1 MEYLKKAQKAPG
13 EADPQIRAR
22 VEDML
27 TQIRNDGEAAVKRYA
42 RDLDG
47 WDGDFVLSDEAR
59 AKVIAEVP
67 QQEKDDLKFAHEQV
81 VRVAEA
87 QKASV
92 SEFSVE
98 TLPGVHIGQ
107 KLVPVSAA
115 GCYIPG
121 GRYAHAASAIMSVAT
136 AKVAGVPFV
145 TAASP
150 PRGTSIAPAVV
161 YAMDLAGADLILQ
174 MGGVHAIAT
183 MAFGLFGARP
193 SDFLAGPGNAYVAEA
208 KRQLFGEVGIDLFA
222 GPTESCVIADETAD
236 PMTVAVDLASQ
247 AEHGPDSPVWLIT
260 TSREIGEAVAAIM
273 PKLAKTMPSGP
284 VVAQSWPDYGEIVL
298 ADSREEAVAV
308 SDTYAPEHLQVI
320 ATDLPWW
327 RDHLRN
333 YGSLFLGEGATVTH
347 GDKCSGTNH
356 ILPTKR
362 AARYTGGLNV
372 QKFLKVLTWQEI
384 SAEANK
390 EMSAAAS
397 RISRVEGMDGHA
409 RACDWRLRK
418 YFPGTNWDFDVADQ
432 ERLD

>member
-1 MEYLKKAQKAPG
+1 MDYLKKAAAAPG
-13 EADPQIRAR
+13 AADPQIRAR
-22 VEDML
+22 VESML
-27 TQIRNDGEAAVKRYA
+27 DDIRSGGEEAVRRYA

-47 WDGDFVLSDEAR
+47 WEGEFVLSDEGR
-59 AKVIAEVP
+59 AQAISQVSD
-67 QQEKDDLKFAHEQV
+67 QEKDDIRYAYDQV
-81 VRVAEA
+81 RRVAEA

-92 SEFSVE
+92 SEFQIE
-98 TLPGVHIGQ
+98 TQPGVTIGQ

-150 PRGTSIAPAVV
+150 PRGDSVAPGVV

-183 MAFGLFGARP
+183 MTFGLFGAAP
-193 SDFLAGPGNAYVAEA
+193 SDILAGPGNAYVAEA

-222 GPTESCVIADETAD
+222 GPTESCVIADATAD

-260 TSREIGEAVAAIM
+260 TDRALGEKVAEIM
-273 PKLAKTMPSGP
+273 PKLAASMPSGD
-284 VVAQSWPDYGEIVL
+284 VVAKSWPDHGEIVL
-298 ADSREEAVAV
+298 ADSREEAVRI
-308 SDTYAPEHLQVI
+308 SDDYAPEHLQII
-320 ATDLPWW
+320 AEDLPWW
-327 RDHLRN
+327 RDALRN

-356 ILPTKR
+356 ILPTKK

-384 SAEANK
+384 SAEANR
-390 EMSAAAS
+390 EVSAAAS
-397 RISRVEGMDGHA
+397 RISRLEGMDGHA

-418 YFPGTNWDFDVADQ
+418 YFPGTNWDFEVADQ